1 MIEIKKDKE
10 PTKLL
15 AYRQTKNASYEEMDS
30 DVKKDLLDKLLKEQ
44 GHLCAYCMKKI
55 PEKKHVPSGISP
67 VTIEH
72 WYPRNPDEKKD
83 IGQGLN
89 YKNMFA
95 VCSGNRG
102 CGNKEYTTC
111 DAHRGNVPLKI
122 NPCNPDTIN
131 TIYYT
136 SSGKIKSTDPVIDK
150 DLDITLNL
158 NSTHCSLPENRRRV
172 LNELIQNIAR
182 THPKGDISL
191 YCKRRLEAFENETDP
206 KTPYS
211 GILIWWL
218 KNHLTH

>member
-1 MIEIKKDKE
+1 MIEIKKGKE
-10 PTKLL
+10 PAKLL
-15 AYRQTKNASYEEMDS
+15 TYRQTKGASYEEMDQ
-30 DVKKDLLDKLLKEQ
+30 DVKNDLLDQLLVEQ

-55 PEKKHVPSGISP
+55 PEKKKIPS

-72 WYPRNPDEKKD
+72 WYPRNPNGNED

-102 CGNKEYTTC
+102 SGHKEYTTC

-122 NPCNPDTIN
+122 NPCKPDTIN

-136 SSGKIKSTDPVIDK
+136 SSGEIKSTDPVINN
-150 DLDITLNL
+150 DLNSTLNL

-182 THPKGDISL
+182 AHPKGDISL
-191 YCKRRLEAFENETDP
+191 YCKRRLEFFEKETDP

-211 GILIWWL
+211 GILISWL
-218 KNHLTH
+218 KKHI